1 MGTIHHHAIIV
12 TVDSVHGEEIAE
24 KAREIFGE
32 RAAGPIPSLRNGY
45 VTIFVAPDGSKE
57 WWDISDACD
66 AQRLAFRLWLRSLR
80 ASDEVYPDAV
90 EVSYGEL
97 ENTLND
103 IVGDD
108 E

>member
-57 WWDISDACD
+57 WWDASDLGD
-66 AQRLAFRLWLRSLR
+66 AQRLAFRLWLRER
-80 ASDEVYPDAV
+80 HAAGEIYPYAV

-97 ENTLND
+97 ENTLDD
-103 IVGDD
+103 IT
-108 E
+108 EAE